1 MRAGNAKEIQM
12 ATLTHRI
19 DVRLAGDELLP
30 MKNIRGRRLRCLEGS
45 VWITLDRD
53 LRDIFL
59 QAGECFVVDRD
70 GMTLVHALA
79 PARLRLDD
87 AAAAPAAGWR
97 GLLARLWRLLPA
109 RQPAS
114 LAGA

>member
-1 MRAGNAKEIQM
+1 M

-19 DVRLAGDELLP
+19 DLRLAGDELLP

-45 VWITLDRD
+45 VWITLDHD

-59 QAGECFVVDRD
+59 QPGECFIVDRD
-70 GMTLVHALA
+70 GVTLVHALA
-79 PARLRLDD
+79 PARLCLDD
-87 AAAAPAAGWR
+87 GVAPPAAGWR
-97 GLLARLWRLLPA
+97 SLPALLGRLLPA